1 MFYDS
6 SPYQS
11 LTNRANSTK
20 QSIDAGYYVEDI
32 CILFCVIYSMWYI
45 RVKILYIIDSHDIE
59 CFKPFNPPTKV

>member
-1 MFYDS
+1 MWIFKSAYVHSLLKFMFYDS

-32 CILFCVIYSMWYI
+32 CILFCVIYSM
-45 RVKILYIIDSHDIE
+45 
-59 CFKPFNPPTKV
+59 